1 MKKKEILLVTVLLSV
16 FTALSYGYEEDYK
29 KVGDVNVSDSMDVV
43 KEGDVNV
50 MVPKGGQLRK
60 ESSFLIKEDAD
71 EYASRKFISLEA
83 RFSQLEKEVASQKKK
98 IETLQEAVDKLSP
111 QKK

>member
-1 MKKKEILLVTVLLSV
+1 MKIKEMWLAAIILCV
-16 FTALSYGYEEDYK
+16 FTAFSYGYEEGSDK
-29 KVGDVNVSDSMDVV
+29 IGDVNISDSMDVV

-60 ESSFLIKEDAD
+60 ESSFLVKEDAD
-71 EYASRKFISLEA
+71 EYASRKFINLEA

-98 IETLQEAVDKLSP
+98 IETLQETVDKLSQ
-111 QKK
+111 QKN

>member
-1 MKKKEILLVTVLLSV
+1 MKIKEIWLAAILLCI
-16 FTALSYGYEEDYK
+16 FTALSYGYEEDSNK
-29 KVGDVNVSDSMDVV
+29 IGDVNIPNSMDVV

-60 ESSFLIKEDAD
+60 ESSFLVKEDAD
-71 EYASRKFISLEA
+71 EYASRKFINLEA

-98 IETLQEAVDKLSP
+98 IETLQETVDKLSQ